1 MRASGWQKAR
11 IKMEPKFIEP
21 LTKGEL
27 ELLLHEFKL
36 YLYSLSRHNQNSRLK
51 EKAYVGG

>member
-1 MRASGWQKAR
+1 
-11 IKMEPKFIEP
+11 MEPKFEEP
-21 LTKGEL
+21 LTQGEL

-51 EKAYVGG
+51 DKPYIG

>member
-1 MRASGWQKAR
+1 
-11 IKMEPKFIEP
+11 MEPKFIEP